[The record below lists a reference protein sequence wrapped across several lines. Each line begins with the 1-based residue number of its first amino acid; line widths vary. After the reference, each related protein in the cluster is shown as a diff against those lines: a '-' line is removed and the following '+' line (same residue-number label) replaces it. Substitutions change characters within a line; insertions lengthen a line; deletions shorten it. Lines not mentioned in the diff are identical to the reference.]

1 MKTIKEVE
9 VKLENKPGALSAVNE
24 LLGAN
29 NVNILAVTVRAV
41 GDEGMMNFVSA
52 EPDRVVG
59 ILTSAGYSAG
69 TKEIIAAEIPSHPGG
84 LNALL
89 KPLRPAGVNVEYLY
103 AAIGFLGSAN
113 STILMLCVDDLQAA
127 HDALAK
133 EWIRLYGEE
142 LYTI

>member
-9 VKLENKPGALSAVNE
+9 VKLENKPGALSAVSE

-29 NVNILAVTVRAV
+29 NVNVLAVTVRTV
-41 GDEGMMNFVSA
+41 GDEGMINFVSA

-59 ILTSAGYSAG
+59 ILASAGYSAG
-69 TKEIIAAEIPSHPGG
+69 TKEIIAAETPHHPGG

-89 KPLRPAGVNVEYLY
+89 KPLRLAGVNVEYLY
-103 AAIGFLGSAN
+103 AAISFLCSAN

-133 EWIRLYGEE
+133 EWIQLYGEE